1 MLAWVWVWADL
12 ESVGQDARRE
22 NVSEPLGEVE
32 ITSWSLGRYPDRTIH
47 AFVVRESIGPDAG
60 SPGAADDGLAV
71 RLVVEAVLD
80 PSTLQPDQVRAEQ
93 LLSREGDV
101 VARELISSEFDWENA
116 EGCE

>member
-32 ITSWSLGRYPDRTIH
+32 ITSWSLGRCPDRTIH

-80 PSTLQPDQVRAEQ
+80 RRRCSRTRCEPSNCCRGKET
-93 LLSREGDV
+93 
-101 VARELISSEFDWENA
+101 SSPAN
-116 EGCE
+116 